1 MRRILQVIAEN
12 LGHRPVA
19 VPLPDHVPTPDG
31 FRGRVTLDPARCIGC
46 GMCAYVCVSNA
57 ITGAAEGDAYRW
69 TYDPGRCAFCARCVE
84 RCPGGAL
91 SNDDQPVPAY
101 ARPGELAVRTL
112 VTFPACPDCG
122 APTRPAPEELAHR
135 AFAEVTD
142 ETRALLHRCDRCR
155 RKIMQKKLAPGPFA
169 EEKTR

>member
-1 MRRILQVIAEN
+1 VLRILQIIAEN
-12 LGHRPVA
+12 LGHRPVSVA
-19 VPLPDHVPTPDG
+19 LPEHVPTPAG
-31 FRGRVTLDPARCIGC
+31 FRGRVTLDPTRCIGC

-57 ITGAAEGDAYRW
+57 ITGAAEGDAYAW

-91 SNDDQPVPAY
+91 SNDDQPAPSY

-112 VTFPACPDCG
+112 VTFPPCPDCG
-122 APTRPAPEELAHR
+122 TPTRPAPEELARR

-142 ETRALLHRCDRCR
+142 ETRALLLRCERCR
-155 RKIMQKKLAPGPFA
+155 RKIMQRKLVPGLVV